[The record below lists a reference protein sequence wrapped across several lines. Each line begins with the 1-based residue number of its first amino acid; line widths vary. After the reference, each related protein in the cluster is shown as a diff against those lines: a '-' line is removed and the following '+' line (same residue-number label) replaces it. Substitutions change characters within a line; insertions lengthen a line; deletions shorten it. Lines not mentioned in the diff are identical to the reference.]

1 MKKILQSAVLFFGVC
16 FFAGKANA
24 QLASD
29 TPAMTTEQAAK
40 LMKERMATIPVR
52 AADSVTISKT
62 TTKTIA
68 VKKRPAISDQDVVNP
83 VLVSETTKPVLTTEA
98 TNPAS
103 AQPNPVKVPEVK
115 LPVAPVQEKKV
126 KDKE

>member
-68 VKKRPAISDQDVVNP
+68 VKKRPAIIRPGCSKSGTCIRNNKAG
-83 VLVSETTKPVLTTEA
+83 SY
-98 TNPAS
+98 N
-103 AQPNPVKVPEVK
+103 
-115 LPVAPVQEKKV
+115 
-126 KDKE
+126 